1 MKRKMICNKMSIL
14 LLATIIPILYCIIFW
29 AALDNADAMKNV
41 DWNKLQKESQNIL
54 QKNNSDIMANFHY
67 IISLS
72 NTGMIEEAY
81 NHIDYIKENISLEE
95 LNILL
100 APHIAKLDNDPDNI
114 LLHNYAAFSGTL
126 NSEYEKSIPYFK
138 RLVELEPDNIW
149 IRNFLAATYLELK
162 EYEQA
167 KKEINKTLE
176 IKNNNYSHLILALIY
191 YEKGDYIN
199 ALIELGRSG
208 DLGKKIIFN

>member
-1 MKRKMICNKMSIL
+1 MKRKKICYKKSIL
-14 LLATIIPILYCIIFW
+14 QLATIISIFNCIIFL
-29 AALDNADAMKNV
+29 AALDNAEAKKNV
-41 DWNKLQKESQNIL
+41 DWIKLQKESQYIL

-72 NTGMIEEAY
+72 NIGMIEEAY
-81 NHIDYIKENISLEE
+81 NHIDYIKENISLED
-95 LNILL
+95 LNKTL
-100 APHIAKLDNDPDNI
+100 APHIDKLDDDPDNI
-114 LLHNYAAFSGTL
+114 LFLNYAAFSATL

-138 RLVELEPDNIW
+138 RLIELEPDNIW
-149 IRNFLAATYLELK
+149 IRNFLAVTYLELR
-162 EYEQA
+162 EYNQA
-167 KKEINKTLE
+167 KKEISKTLK
-176 IKNNNYSHLILALIY
+176 IKNNNYSHLILAVIY